1 MTSVPAPA
9 IPIVLVNSS
18 ISSSISFSSQAVV
31 LFDFILEKIKAA
43 VLASTLKTAMMF
55 SIDPASRS
63 VMGNAKKAV
72 KVIVMRK
79 AKHCE

>member
-43 VLASTLKTAMMF
+43 VLASTLKTAMVF

-63 VMGNAKKAV
+63 IMGNAKKAV